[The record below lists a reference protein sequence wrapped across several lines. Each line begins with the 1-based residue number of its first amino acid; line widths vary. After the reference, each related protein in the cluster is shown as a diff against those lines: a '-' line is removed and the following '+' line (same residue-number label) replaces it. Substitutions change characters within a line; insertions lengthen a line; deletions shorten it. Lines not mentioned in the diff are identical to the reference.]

1 MTRGSPTAPSDS
13 RSSTGTEDVAHC
25 SSHGLLA
32 SLARLDAHARSRSN
46 RPSCR
51 CCGRARNRGDA
62 RVLACL
68 ARDRIRRLR
77 SLSRRALGVARTS
90 LGAHS
95 VRTAYG
101 SVWCLMLLWWLI
113 GAALGVVVVTV
124 LQWKA
129 AAGLGRFGL
138 VALAVALLVLAVAAS
153 AMDPVLKTKLKAS
166 EIRPGQVVT
175 PARLHFWQMSWK
187 SAAIGVVEFA
197 DQHGQK
203 RYAVTLPDS
212 DGSADE
218 RVEEGFVLFDVTSPE
233 RPHRFVKE
241 FDPNA

>member
-1 MTRGSPTAPSDS
+1 MSLTAPPMGYWRRWRVSMLMPAL
-13 RSSTGTEDVAHC
+13 GVL
-25 SSHGLLA
+25 GLLA
-32 SLARLDAHARSRSN
+32 VAVVVPAIVVMPEFWPVWLAIAFVG
-46 RPSCR
+46 
-51 CCGRARNRGDA
+51 CGASAAG
-62 RVLACL
+62 
-68 ARDRIRRLR
+68 
-77 SLSRRALGVARTS
+77 ALGVARTS

-124 LQWKA
+124 LQWKE
-129 AAGLGRFGL
+129 AAGLSRFRL

-233 RPHRFVKE
+233 RPHRFVQE